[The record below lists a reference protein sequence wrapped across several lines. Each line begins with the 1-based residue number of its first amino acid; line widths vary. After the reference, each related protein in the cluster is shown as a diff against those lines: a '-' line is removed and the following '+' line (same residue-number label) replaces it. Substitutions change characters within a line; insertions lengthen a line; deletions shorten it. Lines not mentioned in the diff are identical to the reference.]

1 MQSLGKGKE
10 NNYVIRIVGSPYKYN
25 NLEGEGELMAT
36 IYFLMPG
43 NTQREICT
51 VYAGA
56 HRYGTYARKLEVNWS
71 AWGSSGEKI
80 TDAYINGLKL
90 SQKIGREL
98 FKYTYARKES

>member
-1 MQSLGKGKE
+1 MGYISKENIGRLQRNEDGVEMKRITYKE

-71 AWGSSGEKI
+71 AWGVQVK
-80 TDAYINGLKL
+80 NN
-90 SQKIGREL
+90 
-98 FKYTYARKES
+98 